1 MQSLAN
7 FIMNVNILLNVEK
20 TKIKVKEAGNCP
32 FLRTIVLLTLCLFCS
47 SVPISFLR
55 QKGDAKFE
63 KKSSPSSL
71 SDSSFLYFCS
81 FEREKR
87 FSGVAISLSNLN
99 GTLCMTMRD
108 SQSVSQCV
116 SVPVMGIYQRKKESK
131 GRYYVSDRETRR

>member
-71 SDSSFLYFCS
+71 SDSSFLYFFS

-87 FSGVAISLSNLN
+87 FQSFNQTERRKSVEVELMESGDKTSCSWQL
-99 GTLCMTMRD
+99 R
-108 SQSVSQCV
+108 
-116 SVPVMGIYQRKKESK
+116 
-131 GRYYVSDRETRR
+131 

>member
-71 SDSSFLYFCS
+71 SDSSFLYFFS

-87 FSGVAISLSNLN
+87 FSGVAISL
-99 GTLCMTMRD
+99 
-108 SQSVSQCV
+108 
-116 SVPVMGIYQRKKESK
+116 
-131 GRYYVSDRETRR
+131 